1 MPRKIDEQ
9 IDAVRRFLDVS
20 NLTILKKNDLAVSFR
35 GSASGLNELNTMKA
49 NIMVQIAV
57 NKALKIDAPAFNN
70 AEFEDS
76 IEYASTLITEHKNS
90 IH

>member
-1 MPRKIDEQ
+1 
-9 IDAVRRFLDVS
+9 
-20 NLTILKKNDLAVSFR
+20 
-35 GSASGLNELNTMKA
+35 MKA

-70 AEFEDS
+70 AEFEDA
-76 IEYASTLITEHKNS
+76 IEYALTLTTEHKNS